1 MQSNRQNRVFEA
13 FTLIEL
19 MVVIGIIAVLAS
31 LLLPVLGKA
40 KNKAMGIACSNKV
53 RQWGIAIRMHVDSNQ
68 DKFPFDGTPGQ
79 PINKGKNKQAWYN
92 ATARYMSDN
101 GLAKAYTITNRLPI
115 PGRSSIFLC
124 PTPTNRLVTVMPTMN
139 KPLFHY
145 GINGRL
151 VTDRGQS
158 TTEDSV
164 LRPVQT
170 VLFTDNTEN
179 RIPYVTGR
187 NVLARHDFK
196 AKVAFVDGH
205 VGNVTSNDLRRTA
218 RTDASGKAEWATNRV
233 IYWYPNAGMKK

>member
-1 MQSNRQNRVFEA
+1 MQRKTERRILSG

-40 KNKAMGIACSNKV
+40 KNKAMGIACANKV
-53 RQWGIAIRMHVDSNQ
+53 RQWGIAIRMHADSNQ
-68 DKFPFDGTPGQ
+68 EKYPFDGTPGQ
-79 PINKGKNKQAWYN
+79 PINKGKNKAAWYN
-92 ATARYMSDN
+92 TTAKYMSSAS
-101 GLAKAYTITNRLPI
+101 LVEAYKFTNNIPI

-124 PTPTNRLVTVMPTMN
+124 PTPTNRIVRALPDFN

-151 VTDRGQS
+151 VTDRGQA
-158 TTEDSV
+158 TTEDNV

-170 VLFTDNTEN
+170 VLFTDNQEG

-187 NVLARHDFK
+187 NHLARHSMN
-196 AKVAFVDGH
+196 AKVAFIDGH
-205 VGNVTSNDLRRTA
+205 VSNVKSNDLRRTA
-218 RTDASGKAEWATNRV
+218 RTDVSAKAEWATNRM
-233 IYWYPNAGMKK
+233 IYWFPNASMPK